1 MRFAVMCW
9 AVLCAGALPAQQSS
23 SPMLVRSIRIKLV
36 STSKV
41 PLKSVD
47 MDVITGALKSKGIN
61 LAVERRFDP
70 SAVDKAAE
78 MIREMY
84 GDDGH
89 KVRVEHTVIQIPPQ
103 SLEVAFEVIQLCM
116 CN

>member
-9 AVLCAGALPAQQSS
+9 AVSCAVALPAQQSS
-23 SPMLVRSIRIKLV
+23 WPMLVRSIRIKLV

-47 MDVITGALKSKGIN
+47 MEVITGALKSKGID
-61 LAVERRFDP
+61 LAVERRLDP

-84 GDDGH
+84 GDAGQ
-89 KVRVEHTVIQIPPQ
+89 KVRVEHTVTQMPPQ
-103 SLEVAFEVIQLCM
+103 SLEVAFDVIQLCT